1 MGQMAV
7 VGIPMIS
14 VGDGAGIVVHQYDY
28 GAYQLPVYDLAM
40 PQIEFVH
47 PCVPSRRRQFV
58 LDNYV
63 DLWSPFLTVY
73 QPYVGTLKQWV
84 SSPTFTGDVYTAFKM
99 LDTDGNNK
107 LEWNNREIA
116 RFIKCIY
123 RSKGLPEPS
132 EHTMYNMFK
141 AFDLNNDGGLD
152 VVEAE
157 QLAQGHVSS
166 LVYALGQTGGY
177 KVGRSSFFEAPLP
190 RHGQN
195 GSEYAVG
202 DVLEVWSDSRKIWM
216 LSKVS
221 CIHTDGRCD
230 CNYLQ
235 NGTLAPTGEI
245 KTITLADQAAKMRQV
260 R

>member
-1 MGQMAV
+1 MAV
-7 VGIPMIS
+7 VAIPMIN
-14 VGDGAGIVVHQYDY
+14 VHAGPRIVAHQYDY

-47 PCVPSRRRQFV
+47 PFVPSRKRQIV
-58 LDNYV
+58 LGNYV
-63 DLWSPFLTVY
+63 NVWSPFLTVY
-73 QPYVGTLKQWV
+73 QPYVSTLKQWV
-84 SSPTFTGDVYTAFKM
+84 SSPAFTGDAYTAFRM
-99 LDTDGNNK
+99 MDRDGNNK

-116 RFIKCIY
+116 NFIKSIY

-132 EHTMYNMFK
+132 ENTMYEMYK
-141 AFDLNNDGGLD
+141 AFDLNNDGSLD

-177 KVGRSSFFEAPLP
+177 KVGRRSFFEAPLP

>member
-1 MGQMAV
+1 MG
-7 VGIPMIS
+7 
-14 VGDGAGIVVHQYDY
+14 
-28 GAYQLPVYDLAM
+28 

-58 LDNYV
+58 LGNYV
-63 DLWSPFLTVY
+63 DLWSPFLAVY

-84 SSPTFTGDVYTAFKM
+84 SSPAFTGDAYTAFKM
-99 LDTDGNNK
+99 MDRDGNNK

-116 RFIKCIY
+116 MFN
-123 RSKGLPEPS
+123 
-132 EHTMYNMFK
+132 MYK
-141 AFDLNNDGGLD
+141 AFDFNNDGGLD

-166 LVYALGQTGGY
+166 LVYALGQSGGY
-177 KVGRSSFFEAPLP
+177 EVGRGSVFEAPLP

-195 GSEYAVG
+195 GSEYAAG
-202 DVLEVWSDSRKIWM
+202 DVLEVWSDSRKTWM
-216 LSKVS
+216 LAKVS

-235 NGTLAPTGEI
+235 NGTLAPTGEV
-245 KTITLADQAAKMRQV
+245 KTIPLADQAAKMRQV